1 MNRMAIMRT
10 LQISLLS
17 AGITLLCF
25 VTPGLAGEASSDWRP
40 TYDTIMRW
48 VNFGI
53 LFFVIIKYGR
63 KPLLNFLNV
72 QKESIQEEL
81 DEIQQEKDEM
91 AAKGLA
97 AVKALEES
105 KERFEQ
111 IEARIIGQGQRSKD
125 ELITEAEQQSQLM
138 IESARHKIDYQIHR
152 AKEKMRSELLNMAV
166 DQALTQLPDEI
177 TPEDN
182 QRLLNKY
189 LAAAV
194 SHK

>member
-1 MNRMAIMRT
+1 MNKMAIMRT

-17 AGITLLCF
+17 AGFTLLCC

-53 LFFVIIKYGR
+53 LFFVIIKFGR
-63 KPLLNFLNV
+63 KPLLNFLYG

-81 DEIQQEKDEM
+81 DEVQQEKDEM

-97 AVKALEES
+97 AAKALEES

-111 IEARIIGQGQRSKD
+111 IKARIVGQGQRSKD
-125 ELITEAEQQSQLM
+125 DLITEAEHQSQLM

-152 AKEKMRSELLNMAV
+152 AKEKMRAELLNMAV
-166 DQALTQLPDEI
+166 DQALTQLPSEI

>member
-1 MNRMAIMRT
+1 MNRMALMRT

-25 VTPGLAGEASSDWRP
+25 VTPGLAGEASTDWRP

-53 LFFVIIKYGR
+53 LFFVIIKFGR
-63 KPLLNFLNV
+63 KPLLNFLNG

-81 DEIQQEKDEM
+81 DEIQQEKAEM
-91 AAKGLA
+91 AAKGRA

-125 ELITEAEQQSQLM
+125 ELIAEAEKQSQLM

-152 AKEKMRSELLNMAV
+152 AKEKMRAELLNMAV

-189 LAAAV
+189 LAAAI